1 MTFLRALPMPPEPLP
16 SARPGGFGAAVAAAN
31 QRARRSLLRNH
42 GGGHAPVSYLELF
55 FDLVYVFA
63 ITQLSLFLHHHL
75 DPLGFIQGMV
85 LFLALWWAWMF
96 TTWASNWANPDRLP
110 VRLMML
116 TLMLLS
122 LLMAVAVP
130 KGFTASAALFAA
142 SYVTLQLGR
151 TLCMAA
157 MFAGEN
163 PGNAR
168 NMVRIAIWFAVSAVF
183 WAIGVLRSDEER
195 LAWWL
200 LALGIEYLGPMAMFG
215 IPGLGRS
222 TASNWDISG
231 SHMAERCA
239 LFIIIALGEGIVVIG
254 STFLGLDKTSGT
266 VGAFAVA
273 FASSAVMWW
282 LYFDL
287 GAVRGARHIQDHSEP
302 GLVARNAFT
311 YLHMPIVAGIVIYA
325 VADALLLEQW
335 SKPVSLTFILVQAG
349 GAIIYLTG
357 LGCFK
362 RAGSRH
368 TNFPLSHGVGQMLFA
383 LLGVWGWFAAPQAL
397 SFASLGLAI
406 FLLVAIWE
414 WVSYHGGWTERMEAR
429 GWPLAARV
437 RRRTEARNAARAAKR
452 EATPASQ

>member
-1 MTFLRALPMPPEPLP
+1 MPPEAPR
-16 SARPGGFGAAVAAAN
+16 AGGFGAAVAAAN
-31 QRARRSLLRNH
+31 QRARKSLLRNH

-63 ITQLSLFLHHHL
+63 ITQLSHFLHYHL
-75 DPLGFIQGMV
+75 DLLGFVQGMA

-116 TLMLLS
+116 VLMMLS

-130 KGFTASAALFAA
+130 KGFAASAALFAA

-157 MFAGEN
+157 MFSGEN
-163 PGNAR
+163 PANAR
-168 NMVRIAIWFAVSAVF
+168 NMVRISIWFAVSAVF

-200 LALGIEYLGPMAMFG
+200 LALGIEYLGPMAMFAV
-215 IPGLGRS
+215 PGLGRS
-222 TASNWDISG
+222 TAANWDISG

-254 STFLGLDKTSGT
+254 STFLGLEMSSGAT
-266 VGAFAVA
+266 VAFAVA
-273 FASSAVMWW
+273 FGSSALMWW

-325 VADALLLEQW
+325 VADALLLEHW
-335 SKPVSLTFILVQAG
+335 SEPADITFVLAQTG
-349 GAIIYLTG
+349 GAILYLTG
-357 LGCFK
+357 LGFFK
-362 RAGSRH
+362 RFGSRN
-368 TNFPLSHGVGQMLFA
+368 TNFPLSHGVGQILFV
-383 LLGVWGWFAAPQAL
+383 LLGVWGWFSAPQVL
-397 SFASLGLAI
+397 GFASLGLAI

-414 WVSYHGGWTERMEAR
+414 WVSYHGGWIERMEAR
-429 GWPLAARV
+429 GWPIAGRI
-437 RRRTEARNAARAAKR
+437 RRRTEARNAVRAAKR
-452 EATPASQ
+452 EATPANQ